1 MNRKE
6 GPQEPAD
13 RLLNCMA
20 AEGMLRIVLI
30 RGTRLVREA
39 RRIHSLSRTATAAAG
54 RQLMMTAMMA
64 AELKNDGDL
73 ISTIIKGDGVAGS
86 MICTGNAALEVKCSL
101 NNGRAELPPTPE
113 GKLDVGGYVG
123 HEGKLTVVSDLGL
136 KEPYVGVCNLV
147 SGEIAVDFAEYYAA
161 SLQRPA
167 LVYLGVREE
176 AESGEV
182 RTAAGL
188 FIEPL
193 PGCPDETIDALQ
205 EKSIQIARLS
215 ERLDG
220 GETPEAFLSDVLG
233 GFDVQILGEREPK
246 YACDCTMERVER
258 ALISTGR
265 AELKDMIERDG
276 GAEVNC
282 RFCGKQYIFTK
293 EALRKLLTAASADG
307 NE

>member
-6 GPQEPAD
+6 GSQEPAD

-30 RGTRLVREA
+30 RGTKFVREA

-64 AELKNDGDL
+64 ADLKNDGDL
-73 ISTIIKGDGVAGS
+73 ISTIIKGNGVAGS

-101 NNGRAELPPTPE
+101 NNGCAELPPTPQ

-123 HEGKLTVVSDLGL
+123 REGKLTVVSDLGM

-161 SLQRPA
+161 SLQRPS

-176 AESGEV
+176 AEGGEV
-182 RTAAGL
+182 RSAAGAL
-188 FIEPL
+188 IEPL
-193 PGCPDETIDALQ
+193 PGCPDETIDVLQ
-205 EKSIQIARLS
+205 EKSAQIARLS
-215 ERLDG
+215 ERLDS
-220 GETPEAFLSDVLG
+220 GESLEMFIMDALG
-233 GFDVQILGEREPK
+233 GFGVEILREREPK
-246 YACDCTMERVER
+246 YVCDCTIERVER

-265 AELKDMIERDG
+265 AELEDMITRDG

-282 RFCGKQYIFTK
+282 RFCGKQYVFTK
-293 EALRKLLTAASADG
+293 EALIKLLDAASAG
-307 NE
+307 ENE

>member
-6 GPQEPAD
+6 EPKERDD
-13 RLLNCMA
+13 RLLTCVA
-20 AEGMLRIVLI
+20 AKGALRIVLI
-30 RGTRLVREA
+30 EGTNLVRDA
-39 RRIHSLSRTATAAAG
+39 RRIHNLSRTAAAAAG
-54 RQLMMTAMMA
+54 RQLMMTAIMA
-64 AELKNDGDL
+64 ADFKNDGDR
-73 ISTIIKGDGVAGS
+73 ITTVIKGDGPAGS

-101 NNGRAELPPTPE
+101 NNGIAELPPTPE

-123 HEGKLTVVSDLGL
+123 HTGKLTVVSDLGL

-167 LVYLGVREE
+167 LVYLGVRED
-176 AESGEV
+176 AESGAV
-182 RTAAGL
+182 RAAAGA

-205 EKSIQIARLS
+205 ERSARIARLS

-220 GETPEAFLSDVLG
+220 GGTIEAFIADALGDFGVETLS
-233 GFDVQILGEREPK
+233 ERKAK
-246 YACDCTMERVER
+246 YVCDCSLERVER

-265 AELKDMIERDG
+265 VELENMIEQDG

-282 RFCGKQYIFTK
+282 RFCGKKYEFTK
-293 EALRKLLTAASADG
+293 EALIRLLKAASADE